1 MASSTG
7 DPRSG
12 GPVAWFRR
20 QEPAI
25 KAAVIAMIGTLGA
38 SVIAATVALTIALL
52 NRPSTVTATPEG
64 EAKPPPVS
72 SSAPDTTPPTHSSST
87 PRPTTPE
94 PSRSHTQSPPPNP
107 LPSPTPTSAAPR
119 PRSRWQGTLTL
130 DGTAGVRGWFLDAK
144 PPSPAPAGD
153 VEIRGSGE
161 IYAPFGL
168 TAWDGAAP
176 PEAQQCLAAL
186 NTHLGQHQLDV
197 QPGDMACFT
206 TEYGRVGNL
215 KVISIPDA
223 DHITIEATV
232 WEKQ

>member
-20 QEPAI
+20 QEPPI

-38 SVIAATVALTIALL
+38 SVIAATMALTIALL

-64 EAKPPPVS
+64 EAKPPPVTS
-72 SSAPDTTPPTHSSST
+72 SVPDTTPPTHSSSA
-87 PRPTTPE
+87 PWPTTTE
-94 PSRSHTQSPPPNP
+94 PSRSHSQTPTPTPP
-107 LPSPTPTSAAPR
+107 PSPTSTPAAPR

-130 DGTAGVRGWFLDAK
+130 DGTAGGRGWSLDAN
-144 PPSPAPAGD
+144 PPSPAPLGD
-153 VEIRGSGE
+153 VAIRGSGE
-161 IYAPFGL
+161 IYAAFGL
-168 TAWDGAAP
+168 TAWDGATP
-176 PEAQQCLAAL
+176 PEAQQCSTSL
-186 NTHLGQHQLDV
+186 NTHLGQHQLDA

-206 TEYGRVGNL
+206 TEYGRVGHL

-223 DHITIEATV
+223 DHINIEVTV
-232 WEKQ
+232 WERQ